1 MHNVVINP
9 EHLEVFE
16 KTANKFGTGA
26 HIVISKRYLGKKVK
40 IITGKSKI
48 ISKKI
53 KIDLFN
59 SEILER
65 KSSKFGTGCHV
76 IIPKE
81 YVNKKVIIIVKKLK
95 GEKNE

>member
-1 MHNVVINP
+1 MPNIV
-9 EHLEVFE
+9 LEFKSLEILE
-16 KTANKFGTGA
+16 KTPSKFGTGA
-26 HIVISKRYLGKKVK
+26 HIIISKNYLGKNIK

-48 ISKKI
+48 YNKKI
-53 KIDLFN
+53 IIDVFG

-81 YVNKKVIIIVKKLK
+81 YVGKEVKII
-95 GEKNE
+95 